1 MFGLGS
7 RLKQPDSPI
16 GTISQVLATHGM
28 GALDLNL
35 LSVRRL
41 VELLSKVIVL
51 CFEIVVLTKETQA
64 RFIAGFVWSV

>member
-1 MFGLGS
+1 
-7 RLKQPDSPI
+7 
-16 GTISQVLATHGM
+16 M

-51 CFEIVVLTKETQA
+51 RFEIIIITKEA
-64 RFIAGFVWSV
+64 LACFVAVSYGASEMVMFLHGEVALSSVSFSSAS